1 MTDTTQKR
9 RSRMKQN
16 YTLELT
22 VGGVE
27 DKIALSFRNSL
38 HNANKA
44 FQALRI
50 ALHGSIMYKQLDLY
64 VNGESTRYKL
74 NGVKLKGVD
83 LGL

>member
-1 MTDTTQKR
+1 MTDNTKKAVT
-9 RSRMKQN
+9 MKSN

-22 VGGVE
+22 VGGIG

-38 HNANKA
+38 RNANRA
-44 FQALRI
+44 FEALRI
-50 ALHGSIMYKQLDLY
+50 ALHGSIYTQLDLY

-74 NGVKLKGVD
+74 NGVRLKGAD

>member
-1 MTDTTQKR
+1 MTDNTKKAVT
-9 RSRMKQN
+9 MKQN

-22 VGGVE
+22 VGGIG

-44 FQALRI
+44 FQALRV
-50 ALHGSIMYKQLDLY
+50 ALHGSIYTQLDLY
-64 VNGESTRYKL
+64 VNGDRTRYKL
-74 NGVKLKGVD
+74 NGVKLKGVN

>member
-1 MTDTTQKR
+1 
-9 RSRMKQN
+9 MKQN